1 VGSSSL
7 QPTTAKTA
15 SNATPKIVALR
26 SYVVIAP
33 PSQAFNRRGS
43 HFADTKGCPYEERS
57 SPDTCDIHLVEALD
71 FEDSGRF
78 VLAEPKIHA
87 NTLSGVLA
95 SGEGASLPL
104 DEIQGS
110 EFRNTN
116 TWKTIGLVYLIAS
129 TGIVVGALVSTG
141 GEVAPDFGSE

>member
-1 VGSSSL
+1 L
-7 QPTTAKTA
+7 KTA
-15 SNATPKIVALR
+15 ADSYSRSPRFTP
-26 SYVVIAP
+26 
-33 PSQAFNRRGS
+33 
-43 HFADTKGCPYEERS
+43 
-57 SPDTCDIHLVEALD
+57 
-71 FEDSGRF
+71 
-78 VLAEPKIHA
+78 